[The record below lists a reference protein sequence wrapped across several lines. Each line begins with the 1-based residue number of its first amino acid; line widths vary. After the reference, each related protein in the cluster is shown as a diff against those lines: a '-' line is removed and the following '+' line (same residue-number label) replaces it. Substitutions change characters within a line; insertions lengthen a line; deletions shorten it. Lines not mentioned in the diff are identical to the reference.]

1 MRSAARAVLL
11 LAALAFALAACD
23 GTAMTSPSPT
33 AAPDTGIRG
42 VVLLGPTCPVEQ
54 VGASPC
60 VTPYAATLVIRDANE
75 REVGRV
81 TSGADGRFEIRLPP
95 GQYVILPQNG
105 DPTPTA
111 QLAPVTVV
119 EGQFADVTINYD
131 TGIR

>member
-1 MRSAARAVLL
+1 VKAAARSVLL
-11 LAALAFALAACD
+11 LIVLALALSACD
-23 GTAMTSPSPT
+23 GTAATTPSPT

-42 VVLLGPTCPVEQ
+42 LVLLGPTCAVEQ
-54 VGASPC
+54 AGASPC